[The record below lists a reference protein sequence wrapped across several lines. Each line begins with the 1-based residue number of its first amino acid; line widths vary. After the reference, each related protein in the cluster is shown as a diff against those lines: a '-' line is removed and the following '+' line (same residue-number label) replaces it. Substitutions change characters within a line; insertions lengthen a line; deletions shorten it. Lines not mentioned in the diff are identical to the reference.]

1 MIWLKAVAVVG
12 LLSALVLLGLVLA
25 LDNHALISLRLL
37 NLETPQLPVFWWLYA
52 AFLAGALVALALCSF
67 ALVRRRL
74 GERQAKR
81 ALAECQ
87 RELAGLKDAKQGRVE
102 ASAPKTP
109 L

>member
-25 LDNHALISLRLL
+25 LDNHSLVSLRLL
-37 NLETPQLPVFWWLYA
+37 NLQTPQLAVFWWLYA

-74 GERQAKR
+74 GERQARR
-81 ALAECQ
+81 ALADCQ
-87 RELAGLKDAKQGRVE
+87 RELAEIENAKQG
-102 ASAPKTP
+102 
-109 L
+109 